1 MLPGEARAAASS
13 FSLEIST
20 TRRQRALAALDLD
33 AIQAAVIKSFAD
45 GSPPVTVTAEQMTLE
60 DLGSSKVGVTIVQAT
75 GGPTAEDITAAAEQP
90 TVRPSMGEEL
100 GEVVE
105 FDVPPATVPAVGAP
119 PPSASPPT
127 CPAGCVP
134 RLSFTRP
141 APAGRRPL
149 FASLSECP
157 DGCVPERRA

>member
-1 MLPGEARAAASS
+1 MRPGEVPASA
-13 FSLEIST
+13 FTLKIGT
-20 TRRQRALAALDLD
+20 TRDAPDLD
-33 AIQAAVIKSFAD
+33 AVTAAVIDSLAAAD
-45 GSPPVTVTAEQMTLE
+45 PSVLVSAEQVTLGI
-60 DLGSSKVGVTIVQAT
+60 LGDSKVRVTIVQAED
-75 GGPTAEDITAAAEQP
+75 GPAAEDITAAAKQP
-90 TVRPSMGEEL
+90 TFLTSMATEL
-100 GEVVE
+100 GETVS
-105 FDVPPATVPAVGAP
+105 FDVPPATVPAVVAP